1 MSFNPITN
9 QPLMDYKSQ
18 QDQMKKEQEIKDYN
32 NQSKPMEPFNDMDR
46 YQQMKVNQ
54 KEQNPVEYNPYKR
67 PYSIYQGHP

>member
-18 QDQMKKEQEIKDYN
+18 QNQMKKEQEIKDYN
-32 NQSKPMEPFNDMDR
+32 NLSKPMEQFNDIDR
-46 YQQMKVNQ
+46 YQQMKVKQ

>member
-54 KEQNPVEYNPYKR
+54 KEQNPVEYNAYKR

>member
-18 QDQMKKEQEIKDYN
+18 QNQMKKEQEIKDYN